1 MFPGARGRRW
11 PIPIMAGTAIS
22 IRPGATSARRRAAW
36 RRRWPRRKRYEPE
49 AALPSAFV
57 LLLEGSDRALRER
70 HAVRA
75 RPARKSRRSGDARR
89 PDCLVAAGEDPA
101 ARGRGA
107 RRDRARDDDH
117 DRLSRP
123 PLSGAGPVRSGRRRC
138 RARDEAVGSGV
149 RPARASADA
158 EDRRRQAAARG
169 SARPVRRGR
178 GAPVAGDRARYRR
191 ECRGAAAMGGRR
203 RIRPGGLR
211 GAAGAVLRRQ
221 GHAVRKRSSERD
233 GAARPAE
240 GTAERGAGAR
250 RGRALFPIF
259 PGRMSA
265 FSERVA
271 ELTGAGEEAMERL
284 AGGDVSGTLRVTR
297 PEGGTVV
304 AKGGMTAVEAMMLRR
319 LAEAGVPVPPIEGEY
334 DGVLLLGFVE
344 NDELFSPRAWADLG
358 AVLRRLHGHS
368 GEDYGWPVDFAAGSV
383 LISNRPSSDWGQFWA
398 DERLLAPAALLDRPW
413 RERVAAA
420 RPPADADWGLAERVA
435 LDDRIDRA
443 FGRQRAFEQGE
454 VGDLEGRAGKASR
467 SFEQIAD
474 MARTALEASE
484 RDVGKIGALIGRD
497 ADPGERGIDLLVQGF
512 ERLVRRDAGPA
523 RLRLAA
529 PLERADARQRDRE
542 GGWGI
547 VPSAA

>member
-1 MFPGARGRRW
+1 
-11 PIPIMAGTAIS
+11 
-22 IRPGATSARRRAAW
+22 
-36 RRRWPRRKRYEPE
+36 
-49 AALPSAFV
+49 
-57 LLLEGSDRALRER
+57 
-70 HAVRA
+70 
-75 RPARKSRRSGDARR
+75 
-89 PDCLVAAGEDPA
+89 
-101 ARGRGA
+101 
-107 RRDRARDDDH
+107 
-117 DRLSRP
+117 
-123 PLSGAGPVRSGRRRC
+123 
-138 RARDEAVGSGV
+138 
-149 RPARASADA
+149 
-158 EDRRRQAAARG
+158 
-169 SARPVRRGR
+169 
-178 GAPVAGDRARYRR
+178 
-191 ECRGAAAMGGRR
+191 
-203 RIRPGGLR
+203 
-211 GAAGAVLRRQ
+211 
-221 GHAVRKRSSERD
+221 
-233 GAARPAE
+233 
-240 GTAERGAGAR
+240 
-250 RGRALFPIF
+250 
-259 PGRMSA
+259 MSA

-542 GGWGI
+542 GRVVDRAERGVNVVRAVPVNLADEAQGEMELVLALPASATDAAHRGEEQRADRRGRADGDEEAVHGI
-547 VPSAA
+547 PISSFPRKRESSPLALRTGRKPDPRLRGGGAPALAGFP